1 LLAGASLTLLTAY
14 LLGRLLARRLE
25 PELQFALGAATLA
38 HLVFAAGW
46 LGLLRPALL
55 WPAALALCAFSLWR
69 DGLPRP
75 ALKPRWWWLLFAP
88 LAVLLTANAMM
99 PETNPDGYTYHLG
112 LAQEWLRE
120 GRFPTRVGFYEM
132 LPQQAEL
139 LFAFAGVEA
148 ARLVHLG
155 FLAALCSLAARM
167 SGSWAPPLMTASTPV
182 VAVCAS
188 AAYNDVMLAF
198 YALAAFR
205 ALQLGAERTGALL
218 AGACYAVKL
227 TGGLYAALAALWLL
241 WRKRPA
247 AAALTA
253 VFAAPWLAR
262 NALLAQNPFAP
273 LFNAWFPNEHFHL
286 SAERALTA
294 YLTSYS
300 LPPAELA
307 RQLLFGGPVLGGYL
321 GIAFLAAPL
330 LLFSRAGRK
339 WLAPA
344 TLAALPWFANSGARF
359 LIPAVPFAAL
369 GLPAPVAL
377 VQAGA
382 FWLHRPADAWR
393 IRRLPDPR
401 EPRESY
407 LARELPEYAVAGL
420 LNRHTK
426 PGERVLDL
434 AGAPTAYIHALA
446 LAPWQHAAAGRAAA
460 ALTYPQTQYEGR
472 FQFPPRQV
480 RELRIAVSAGP
491 QPFRIQEIAAAR
503 LPDEIAATRHTA
515 ETPLAFDNN
524 RTSGWSTWAPAR
536 AGDGV
541 TLRYRAPVTLDSLA
555 VTVADPWEG
564 MRITL
569 DLDGRRLPAEPSYRP
584 LPALNLRAKSLRAVR
599 REGFRYLLV
608 RDAPEGY
615 GLTGADMAARPRDW
629 GLECLG
635 NAGNVHLYRVP

>member
-1 LLAGASLTLLTAY
+1 MLAGASLTLLTAY

-25 PELQFALGAATLA
+25 PELQFALGSATLA

-46 LGLLRPALL
+46 LGLLRHALL
-55 WPAALALCAFSLWR
+55 WPAALALCAVSLWR
-69 DGLPRP
+69 GGLPRP

-88 LAVLLTANAMM
+88 LAVLLAVNAMM

-112 LAQEWLRE
+112 LAREWLRE
-120 GRFPTRVGFYEM
+120 GRFPARVGFYEM

-155 FLAALCSLAARM
+155 FLFALCTLAARI
-167 SGSWAPPLMTASTPV
+167 SGKWAPPLLIAYTPV
-182 VAVCAS
+182 AAVCAS

-205 ALQLGAERTGALL
+205 AFQAGAERTGALL
-218 AGACYAVKL
+218 AGACYAL
-227 TGGLYAALAALWLL
+227 RRTGGRVAACDALRRLG
-241 WRKRPA
+241 RKRAA
-247 AAALTA
+247 AAALSA
-253 VFAAPWLAR
+253 VFATPWLAR

-286 SAERALTA
+286 AAERALAA

-300 LPPAELA
+300 LPPGELA
-307 RQLLFGGPVLGGYL
+307 RQLILGGAVLGGYL
-321 GIAFLAAPL
+321 GIAFLATPL

-339 WLAPA
+339 WLALA
-344 TLAALPWFANSGARF
+344 MLAALPWLANSGARF

-382 FWLHRPADAWR
+382 FWLHRPGDAWR
-393 IRRLPDPR
+393 IRALPDPR

-407 LARELPEYAVAGL
+407 LARELPEYAIAQL

-434 AGAPTAYIHALA
+434 AGAPAAYIHALA
-446 LAPWQHAAAGRAAA
+446 LAPWQHASAGRAAA
-460 ALTYPQTQYEGR
+460 ALTYPQAQYEAVFR
-472 FQFPPRQV
+472 FAPQPV
-480 RELRIAVSAGP
+480 REVRIAVSAGP
-491 QPFRIQEIAAAR
+491 QPFRIQEVSAAR
-503 LPDEIAATRHTA
+503 LPDELAATRHA
-515 ETPLAFDNN
+515 SETPLAFDNN

-536 AGDGV
+536 EGDGV
-541 TLRYRAPVTLDSLA
+541 TLRYREPVPLGSLT
-555 VTVADPWEG
+555 VTIANPWEG

-569 DLDGRRLPAEPSYRP
+569 DLDGRRLPAEPVYRR
-584 LPALNLRAKSLRAVR
+584 LPVLNLRAKSLRAVR

-615 GLTGADMAARPRDW
+615 GLTGADLAARPGDW
-629 GLECLG
+629 GVERLG
-635 NAGNVHLYRVP
+635 NAGNVYLYRVP